1 MASGKHQAYIVQ
13 VEGQFKVRPA
23 VASLEK
29 GQHRHFSIC
38 NVSEWPA
45 KVKVDSAMLA
55 PGESA
60 LQEVANGYAVSF
72 LLGNRNRSKAFTYEV
87 SVNLDGVELPV
98 HGESDPVIIIDP

>member
-29 GQHRHFSIC
+29 RQHKQFSIC
-38 NVSEWPA
+38 NVCEWPA
-45 KVKVDSAMLA
+45 TVTVDSAMLA
-55 PGESA
+55 PGQSA
-60 LQEVANGYAVSF
+60 SQNVANGDAVSF
-72 LLGNRNRSKAFTYEV
+72 LLRNRNKSKAFTYEV
-87 SVNLDGVELPV
+87 WVDFGSAKVPV